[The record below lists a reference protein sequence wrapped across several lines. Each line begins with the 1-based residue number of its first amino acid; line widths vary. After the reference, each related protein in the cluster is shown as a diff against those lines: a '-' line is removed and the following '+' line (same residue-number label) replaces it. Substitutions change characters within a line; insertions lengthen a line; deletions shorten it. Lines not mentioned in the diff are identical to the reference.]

1 MCPSNPAGATYKGP
15 DQVGCSLRPIW
26 LGPRWGLFQQSQHQ
40 YETGNPNFCAYEVA
54 SKIQNSKKQT
64 VDKEDLF
71 TSGILNWKQAI
82 IASSDTTKEKIKCRC
97 AKPLLAPSG
106 YQLSRKSCL

>member
-1 MCPSNPAGATYKGP
+1 MCPSNPAGATSKGP

-40 YETGNPNFCAYEVA
+40 CETDDPKWCAYEVA
-54 SKIQNSKKQT
+54 SKIQNPKKQT

-71 TSGILNWKQAI
+71 TSGILNWKRAL
-82 IASSDTTKEKIKCRC
+82 IASSNTSKEKVKYHS
-97 AKPLLAPSG
+97 AKPVLAPPG
-106 YQLSRKSCL
+106 YQLP